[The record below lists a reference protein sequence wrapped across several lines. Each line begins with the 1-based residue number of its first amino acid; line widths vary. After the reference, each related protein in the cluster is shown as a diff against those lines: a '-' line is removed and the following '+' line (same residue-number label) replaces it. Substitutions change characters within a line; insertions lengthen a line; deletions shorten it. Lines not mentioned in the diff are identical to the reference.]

1 MEAEE
6 ILAQRLK
13 AYRDTMGYTQENMA
27 YSLGLSTKGYRQIE
41 TCKVSTTLRTLS
53 KISEV
58 TEMSLVALLSR
69 KESE

>member
-27 YSLGLSTKGYRQIE
+27 YLLGLSTKGYRQIE
-41 TCKVSTTLRTLS
+41 TCKVSTTLRTWS

>member
-27 YSLGLSTKGYRQIE
+27 YLLGLSTKGYRQIE
-41 TCKVSTTLRTLS
+41 PCKVSTTLRTLS

>member
-27 YSLGLSTKGYRQIE
+27 YLLGLSTKGSRQIE

>member
-27 YSLGLSTKGYRQIE
+27 YLLGLSTKGYRQIE

>member
-27 YSLGLSTKGYRQIE
+27 YLLGLSTKGYRQIE

-53 KISEV
+53 KISEL